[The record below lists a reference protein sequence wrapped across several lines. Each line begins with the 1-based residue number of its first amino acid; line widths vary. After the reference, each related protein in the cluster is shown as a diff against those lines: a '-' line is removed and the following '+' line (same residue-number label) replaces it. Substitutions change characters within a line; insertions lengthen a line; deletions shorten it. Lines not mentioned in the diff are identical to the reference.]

1 MKFIKRI
8 MLAALFFP
16 LLVSAQQSLHFTSTP
31 AVSPDGQEVIFS
43 YNNNLWKSSIN
54 GGLSYQITS
63 LQGISNRPRIS
74 PDGKW
79 IAFSNSQF
87 GNSDIYVMP
96 ANGGEIKRLTF
107 HQANDM
113 VESWSWDNDWIYFT
127 SNRYDRMS
135 TYKVNINGGTPLRVF
150 SNDYFDYTHNA
161 FENPVTGEIFFDDS
175 WESINFYNRIGY
187 RGAFNPDVQS
197 YNPAS
202 KKYKRYTTWN
212 GKDMSVSVD
221 KKGKIYFISDE
232 GNGKYN
238 LCTFDGDKKKQLTH
252 FNTSVFRPIVNANG
266 NYVVFEK
273 DFQLYKYDISSGK
286 SSLIPLKAYKIN
298 SLESYKPFEVSKNID
313 AFSVSP
319 DGKKMA
325 FVARGRLLVSDIKG
339 KYIREINTLATERV
353 SDVYWLKDNET
364 LLYLR
369 TNKGFNNL
377 FTTKATG
384 DGTEKQITD
393 EARNDRSLSFDNE
406 HERAVYLSGNNE
418 VRLLDLKTM
427 KSSTI
432 ATDEIW
438 GLNSSTPAFSPD
450 GAYVSYNG
458 IRNFESDILLIRLS
472 DKKLINITN
481 TGVSEQNPIWSPDGK
496 YIYFVSNR
504 TQPAYPYGLN
514 DPKIYRM
521 ALAKTDNL
529 FKSDFFDSLFVEK
542 KKDTA
547 SKNKKNVDEKKDV
560 VKQLTIDFRNMMD
573 RLEQIGPSFGSQ
585 YALEVIKD
593 GDKTRVLISSNHENG
608 TQALWQWTE
617 EPFEQPKTE
626 KIKGVGGFISGISHQ
641 KDNYYLLSRGD
652 IYKLNLKANDADK
665 INIDYSFQKNLKDE
679 FNQMFYEAWAVLDE
693 NYYNVNFNN
702 VDWKG
707 VRDRYAAFLPYVE
720 TREDMRQ
727 LLNNM
732 MGELNSSHYG
742 FSSFGSEEATYYKST
757 TASTGIMFRNDA
769 PYTVDFVVP
778 FDVAD
783 LPDNKIQNGDVLTA
797 VNGQKVDPKQSR
809 EFYFAQATMP
819 DEITLEF
826 KRGNDAFSVKIH
838 PGSYGNTAS
847 RLYDLWEN
855 NNRQKV
861 NELGKQRI
869 GYVYMRDMSG
879 GSLEDFELDMVSDSV
894 AKKDALILD
903 LRYNTGGN
911 VHDQVLQFLSRK
923 PYLKW
928 KYRNGKISPQ
938 PNFAPAAKPIIL
950 LVNEQTLSDG
960 EMTAAGFKE
969 LKLGKILGTET
980 YRWIIFT
987 SGARLVDG
995 SSVRLPSWGCY
1006 TLDGKDLE
1014 KTGVTPDIFVKNTF
1028 MDRMDS
1034 KDPQLERA
1042 VQEILKEL
1050 K

>member
-1 MKFIKRI
+1 MKFLKRI
-8 MLAALFFP
+8 LLAAVFLP
-16 LLVSAQQSLHFTSTP
+16 WIAAAQQSLYFTSAP
-31 AVSPDGQEVIFS
+31 AISPDGSEVIFS
-43 YNNNLWKSSIN
+43 YNNNLWKSSVN

-63 LQGISNRPRIS
+63 LQGISTRPRIS

-79 IAFSNSQF
+79 IAFSNSQY

-113 VESWSWDNDWIYFT
+113 VESWSWDNEWIYFT

-135 TYKVNINGGTPLRVF
+135 TYKVNIHGGTPLRVF

-161 FENPVTGEIFFDDS
+161 FENPVTGEIFFDDT
-175 WESINFYNRIGY
+175 WESFNFYNRIGY

-197 YNPAS
+197 YNP
-202 KKYKRYTTWN
+202 KTGKYKRYTTWN

-221 KKGKIYFISDE
+221 KKGNIYFISDE

-238 LCTFDGDKKKQLTH
+238 LCTFDGGKKKQLTN
-252 FNTSVFRPIVNANG
+252 FNTSIFRPVVSANG

-273 DFQLYKYDISSGK
+273 DFQLYKYDVSAGK
-286 SSLIPLKAYKIN
+286 SSMIPLKAYKIN
-298 SLESYKPFEVSKNID
+298 SLESYKPFEVAKNIS
-313 AFSVSP
+313 AFNVSP

-325 FVARGRLLVSDIKG
+325 FVSRGRLFVSDIKG
-339 KYIREINTLATERV
+339 KYIREMNTLAGERV

-364 LLYLR
+364 LLYFR

-377 FTTKATG
+377 FTMKATG
-384 DGTEKQITD
+384 GDAEKQIAD
-393 EARNDRSLSFDNE
+393 EARNDRSLSFDPD

-427 KSSTI
+427 KNTVI

-438 GLNSSTPAFSPD
+438 GFNNATPTFSPD
-450 GAYVSYNG
+450 GNYVSYTA
-458 IRNFESDILLIRLS
+458 IRNFESDILLIRLN
-472 DKKLINITN
+472 DKKIFNITN
-481 TGVSEQNPIWSPDGK
+481 TGVSEQNPIWSPDGR

-504 TQPAYPYGLN
+504 TQPSYPYGM
-514 DPKIYRM
+514 DDAKIYRM
-521 ALAKTDNL
+521 SLEKTDNL

-542 KKDTA
+542 KKDTT
-547 SKNKKNVDEKKDV
+547 SKNKKAAEEKKPEPKKV
-560 VKQLTIDFRNMMD
+560 IIDFRNMMD

-585 YALEVIKD
+585 YAIEVMKD
-593 GDKTRVLISSNHENG
+593 GEKTSVLISSNHENG
-608 TQALWQWTE
+608 KPALWQWSE
-617 EPFEQPKTE
+617 EPFESAKTE
-626 KIKGVGGFISGISHQ
+626 KIKGIDGSISGISHQ

-652 IYKLNLKANDADK
+652 IYKLNLKANNADK
-665 INIDYSFQKNLKDE
+665 IDINFSFQKNLKEE

-707 VRDRYAAFLPYVE
+707 VRDRYAAFLPFVE
-720 TREDMRQ
+720 TREDMRH

-732 MGELNSSHYG
+732 MGELNTSHYG
-742 FSSFGSEEATYYKST
+742 FSSFGSEEATYYKSA

-769 PYTVDFVVP
+769 PFTVDFVIP

-783 LPDNKIQNGDVLTA
+783 LPDNKIQSGDVLIA
-797 VNGQKVDPKQSR
+797 VNGQKVNANQSR
-809 EFYFAQATMP
+809 EFYFTQASMP
-819 DEITLEF
+819 DEMTLQF
-826 KRGNDAFSVKIH
+826 KRGTQEYAVKIH
-838 PGSYGNTAS
+838 PGFYGSTS
-847 RLYDLWEN
+847 SKLYDLWEN
-855 NNRQKV
+855 KNRQRV
-861 NELGKQRI
+861 NELGKNKI
-869 GYVYMRDMSG
+869 GYVYMRDMSD

-911 VHDQVLQFLSRK
+911 VHDKVLQFLSRK
-923 PYLKW
+923 PYLQW
-928 KYRNGKISPQ
+928 KYRNGKLSPQ

-987 SGARLVDG
+987 SGTRLVDG

-1014 KTGVTPDIFVKNTF
+1014 KTGVSPDIFVKNTF
-1028 MDRMDS
+1028 MDRMES

-1050 K
+1050 